1 MYVTID
7 EFGRFDVHEGKHGG
21 IKGLQ
26 EWVGGYVEHLDGP
39 HGLDVW
45 IDEEGKLKDKRI
57 NWKVTEWMEG
67 RLMPG
72 DVIVGK
78 VVITA
83 MNEKRLAQFRDEFDD
98 GITMVAI

>member
-7 EFGRFDVHEGKHGG
+7 EFGRFDVHEGKHG
-21 IKGLQ
+21 IKDLQ

-72 DVIVGK
+72 DYIAGK
-78 VVITA
+78 VVVTA
-83 MNEKRLAQFRDEFDD
+83 MNEKRLAQFREEFDD
-98 GITMVAI
+98 GITMVAV